1 MEPTLFV
8 IQAYYISIK
17 LLIIIF
23 QNQQAKI
30 AQLYLPFVGL
40 LLENIQRLAGR
51 DTLYSCAAMPNS
63 VSSNVFP
70 LAFYPVLLTV
80 FRIRVIRCMVS
91 IAHLLQHFKF
101 ILLPGAVL
109 LKS

>member
-8 IQAYYISIK
+8 IYTYYTSIK
-17 LLIIIF
+17 LLIIIL

-63 VSSNVFP
+63 VSSHVFL
-70 LAFYPVLLTV
+70 LAFYPVY
-80 FRIRVIRCMVS
+80 
-91 IAHLLQHFKF
+91 
-101 ILLPGAVL
+101 
-109 LKS
+109 